1 MNTIAEKL
9 QIIADSTSA
18 IKQAIIDKGG
28 EVTGDITTYASAID
42 SLPNTGVSTEYN
54 IDIGTT
60 TENNVNVYNFLIGL
74 LSTITCNGKEISY
87 FYIKDDYIRFFSKD
101 NSAYD
106 IYLQS
111 DGFCARSAS
120 GGSDA

>member
-1 MNTIAEKL
+1 MSTIQENL
-9 QIIADSTSA
+9 QTIADSTAA
-18 IKQAIIDKGG
+18 IKRAIIDKGG
-28 EVTGDITTYASAID
+28 EITGDITTYASAID
-42 SLPNTGVSTEYN
+42 SLPNTEVSNEYN

-60 TENNVNVYNFLIGL
+60 TENNVNVYNFLNGL

-87 FYIKDDYIRFFSKD
+87 LYIADDYIRFFSLD

-120 GGSDA
+120 GGSSD